1 MLVCPRMTSS
11 LLRCGVRHRTTYFN
25 SYGPDRQTQHCRSA
39 PRSSIR
45 STRPCDYATRCCSSC
60 QKHRVVEDE
69 VTKAFEEER
78 QHGGVVLF
86 PVRVDDAVFDT
97 RKPGRPSCA
106 PTATSATSAPGK
118 ITTPAR
124 KSSSGA
130 RRPQPETGGR
140 PTTALGV

>member
-1 MLVCPRMTSS
+1 MKPLAVRRASPHD
-11 LLRCGVRHRTTYFN
+11 LLRLL
-25 SYGPDRQTQHCRSA
+25 RSG
-39 PRSSIR
+39 SSDTALQIGAKILDTLDEAMR
-45 STRPCDYATRCCSSC
+45 LRDKVLLVLSEASIASEW
-60 QKHRVVEDE
+60 VEDE

-106 PTATSATSAPGK
+106 PIATSATSAPGK

-140 PTTALGV
+140 PTTALGA